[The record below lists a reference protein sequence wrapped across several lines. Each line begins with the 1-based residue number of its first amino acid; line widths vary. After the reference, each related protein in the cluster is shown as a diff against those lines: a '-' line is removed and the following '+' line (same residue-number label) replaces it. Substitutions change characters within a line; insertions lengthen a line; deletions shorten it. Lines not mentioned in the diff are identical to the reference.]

1 MKRKITYTALLL
13 VTLSIGFIIGFLVNG
28 RLVRSKVQD
37 LHNYYTPAGFHRQLF
52 RTIEPTPEQI
62 DQIKPILNQYAAKN
76 SELLV
81 EFKHNQYDLYEELIE
96 ELEPYLTEQQI
107 ERLQEM
113 PRTRNLGR
121 INQPQPNERREKRTP
136 RHNR

>member
-1 MKRKITYTALLL
+1 MKRKITYAALLL
-13 VTLSIGFIIGFLVNG
+13 ITLIIGFIIGFLVNG

-37 LHNYYTPAGFHRQLF
+37 LHSYYTPAGFHRQLF

-62 DQIKPILNQYAAKN
+62 DQLKPVLSQYAAKN
-76 SELLV
+76 RELLV

-107 ERLQEM
+107 ERLQQM
-113 PRTRNLGR
+113 PKTRNLGK
-121 INQPQPNERREKRTP
+121 INQTLPGEKTRIRSS